1 MSKNKS
7 PLSNKMTFSDVLG
20 MCIGQII
27 GSGVMV
33 LTGVVVG
40 MTGHGT
46 PWAFVIGA
54 GIAICSM
61 IPFAILAATIPA
73 SGAGYTYIKR
83 MMGDKVGFMYLL
95 AFVLTQMLI
104 ATFAK
109 GFASYF
115 VALFP
120 GFNENA
126 VALGVL
132 VICLVINYIG
142 VKSSALV
149 QKIMVA
155 FLLFSLFIFI
165 AFGLPKVEWSYL
177 VVTTQNVMPKG
188 IKPFLTGCA
197 LLSFAAGGA
206 KYVAENADKIEN
218 PGKTL
223 PKAMVIST
231 LVVAVFYAFI
241 GIVAAGVLPL
251 EQVEYQNLTVVAQ
264 TIFPTWIYIF
274 FVVGGAMFA
283 LLTTLNGTLSWVTRG
298 LQAASKE
305 GWLPEIFARENKGG
319 TPVLLLLL
327 FGLVGAMPILLGM
340 NTELISTMGVGL
352 DMLCEFM
359 VLSCCFLLPKKY
371 PMEYQNSPFRFKN
384 LKVHYVFLTFASIVM
399 LGTAYVNLSDLT
411 PSAYVTKVVYLGLAF
426 ILTQVRYKHVLAK
439 KAELAAASANK

>member
-7 PLSNKMTFSDVLG
+7 PLSNKMSFSDVMG

-33 LTGVVVG
+33 LTGIVVG
-40 MTGHGT
+40 MTGHGA
-46 PWAFVIGA
+46 PWAFIIGA
-54 GIAICSM
+54 CIAICSM

-73 SGAGYTYIKR
+73 SGAGYSYIKR

-120 GFNENA
+120 TFNENV
-126 VALGVL
+126 VALTILGV
-132 VICLVINYIG
+132 CLAINYIG
-142 VKSSALV
+142 VKSTALV

-155 FLLFSLFIFI
+155 FLLFSLLIFI

-177 VVTTQNVMPKG
+177 AVTTANIMPNG
-188 IKPFLTGCA
+188 LKPFLTGCA

-206 KYVAENADKIEN
+206 KFVAENADKIEN

-223 PKAMVIST
+223 PKAMISST
-231 LVVAVFYAFI
+231 LIVAAFYAFI

-251 EQVEYQNLTVVAQ
+251 EQVAFKNLTVVAQ
-264 TIFPTWIYIF
+264 TIFPTWLYIF

-283 LLTTLNGTLSWVTRG
+283 LFTTLNGTLSWVTRG

-305 GWLPEIFARENKGG
+305 GWLPEAFARENKGG
-319 TPVLLLLL
+319 APVLLLLV
-327 FGLVGAMPILLGM
+327 FGVVGALPIVLGM
-340 NTELISTMGVGL
+340 DTELIATMGVGL

-359 VLSCCFLLPKKY
+359 VLSCCYLLPKKF
-371 PMEYQNSPFRFKN
+371 PKEYQDSPFRFKN
-384 LKVHYVFLTFASIVM
+384 IKAHYVFLVFASIIM

-411 PSAYVTKVVYLGLAF
+411 PTAYLTIMIYLGLAF

-439 KAELAAASANK
+439 RLN